1 MYSIIFYI
9 ILVDYSRI
17 MISKHKT
24 QFEGLSDKVWDSL
37 DKKLQIDLSKYRR
50 VRRDV
55 IKFEKEI
62 ESYRSKIK
70 DKQNK
75 IRQYNKILNHL
86 YGKINHL
93 KSDYIPIVNVVSY
106 VKFDNVYYNINVK
119 FKNHIKSIYI
129 GSNDKLS
136 VIFKEKLGLKR
147 KPNKTKIKEL
157 IEFHFVDEIIDI
169 CIENK
174 NTFFE
179 MKLNKNELYN
189 TISKNE

>member
-1 MYSIIFYI
+1 
-9 ILVDYSRI
+9 

-24 QFEGLSDKVWDSL
+24 QFEGLSEKVWDSL
-37 DKKLQIDLSKYRR
+37 DNKLQIDLSKYRR

-174 NTFFE
+174 DTFFD
-179 MKLNKNELYN
+179 MKIDKSEL
-189 TISKNE
+189 ISKL

>member
-1 MYSIIFYI
+1 
-9 ILVDYSRI
+9 

-136 VIFKEKLGLKR
+136 VIFKDKLGLKR
-147 KPNKTKIKEL
+147 KPNKIKIKEL

-174 NTFFE
+174 DTFSDRKINKE
-179 MKLNKNELYN
+179 MIYELPN
-189 TISKNE
+189 WD

>member
-1 MYSIIFYI
+1 
-9 ILVDYSRI
+9 

-24 QFEGLSDKVWDSL
+24 QFEGLSDKIWDSL

-62 ESYRSKIK
+62 DSYRSKIK

-75 IRQYNKILNHL
+75 IKQYNKILNHL

-119 FKNHIKSIYI
+119 FKNHIKSIYV

-136 VIFKEKLGLKR
+136 VIFKDKLSLKR

-174 NTFFE
+174 DTFSDMKINKE
-179 MKLNKNELYN
+179 MIYELPN
-189 TISKNE
+189 WD

>member
-1 MYSIIFYI
+1 
-9 ILVDYSRI
+9 

-106 VKFDNVYYNINVK
+106 LKFDNVYYNINVK

-174 NTFFE
+174 DTFFD
-179 MKLNKNELYN
+179 MK
-189 TISKNE
+189 ISKEQLINKI

>member
-1 MYSIIFYI
+1 
-9 ILVDYSRI
+9 

-136 VIFKEKLGLKR
+136 VIFKDKLSLKR

-174 NTFFE
+174 DTFSDMKINKE
-179 MKLNKNELYN
+179 MIYELPN
-189 TISKNE
+189 WD

>member
-1 MYSIIFYI
+1 
-9 ILVDYSRI
+9 

-174 NTFFE
+174 DTFFD
-179 MKLNKNELYN
+179 MKISKEQLLNK
-189 TISKNE
+189 I

>member
-1 MYSIIFYI
+1 
-9 ILVDYSRI
+9 

-24 QFEGLSDKVWDSL
+24 QFEGLSDKVWNSL
-37 DKKLQIDLSKYRR
+37 DKKLQNDLSKYRR

-62 ESYRSKIK
+62 ESFRSKIK

-75 IRQYNKILNHL
+75 VRQYNKILNHL

-106 VKFDNVYYNINVK
+106 VKSNKVYHNINVV
-119 FKNHIKSIYI
+119 FKNQIKSIYI

-136 VIFKEKLGLKR
+136 VIFKDRLGLKR

-157 IEFHFVDEIIDI
+157 IEFHLTDEIIDI

-174 NTFFE
+174 DTFFD
-179 MKLNKNELYN
+179 MKIDKSELYN
-189 TISKNE
+189 KI

>member
-1 MYSIIFYI
+1 
-9 ILVDYSRI
+9 

-75 IRQYNKILNHL
+75 IRQYNKILSHL

-136 VIFKEKLGLKR
+136 VIFKVKLGLKR

-174 NTFFE
+174 DTFFD
-179 MKLNKNELYN
+179 MKIDKEKLYN
-189 TISKNE
+189 LIS

>member
-1 MYSIIFYI
+1 
-9 ILVDYSRI
+9 

-24 QFEGLSDKVWDSL
+24 QFEGISDKIWNSL

-55 IKFEKEI
+55 LKFEKEI

-70 DKQNK
+70 DKQSEIK
-75 IRQYNKILNHL
+75 HYNQILTHL

-93 KSDYIPIVNVVSY
+93 KTDFIPIVNVVSY
-106 VKFDNVYYNINVK
+106 SKLNKTYFNINVK
-119 FKNHIKSIYI
+119 FKNNIKSIYV

-136 VIFKEKLGLKR
+136 VIFKDKLELKR
-147 KPNKTKIKEL
+147 KPNVKRIKEL
-157 IEFHFVDEIIDI
+157 IQFHFVEEIIDI

-174 NTFFE
+174 EDFLQMRIDKQT
-179 MKLNKNELYN
+179 LYN
-189 TISKNE
+189 LI

>member
-1 MYSIIFYI
+1 
-9 ILVDYSRI
+9 

-24 QFEGLSDKVWDSL
+24 QFEGLSDKVWNSL
-37 DKKLQIDLSKYRR
+37 DKKLQNDLSKYRR

-62 ESYRSKIK
+62 ESFRSKIK

-75 IRQYNKILNHL
+75 VRQYNKILNHL

-106 VKFDNVYYNINVK
+106 VKSNKVYYNINVK
-119 FKNHIKSIYI
+119 FKNNIKSMYV
-129 GSNDKLS
+129 GNYEKLS
-136 VIFKEKLGLKR
+136 LIFKDKLGLNR
-147 KPNKTKIKEL
+147 RPNKTKTKEL
-157 IEFHFVDEIIDI
+157 VEFYFVDEIIDI

-174 NTFFE
+174 DTFFD
-179 MKLNKNELYN
+179 MKIDKSELYN
-189 TISKNE
+189 KI

>member
-1 MYSIIFYI
+1 
-9 ILVDYSRI
+9 

-86 YGKINHL
+86 YGKIKHL

-106 VKFDNVYYNINVK
+106 VKFDNVYFNINVK

-136 VIFKEKLGLKR
+136 VIFKVKLGLKR

-174 NTFFE
+174 DTFFD
-179 MKLNKNELYN
+179 MKIDKEKLYN
-189 TISKNE
+189 LIS

>member
-1 MYSIIFYI
+1 
-9 ILVDYSRI
+9 

-37 DKKLQIDLSKYRR
+37 DKKIQIDLSKYRR

-106 VKFDNVYYNINVK
+106 LKFDNVYYNINVK

-174 NTFFE
+174 DTFFD
-179 MKLNKNELYN
+179 MK
-189 TISKNE
+189 ISKEQLINKI

>member
-1 MYSIIFYI
+1 
-9 ILVDYSRI
+9 

-24 QFEGLSDKVWDSL
+24 QFEGLSEKVWDSL
-37 DKKLQIDLSKYRR
+37 DNKLQIDLSKYRR

-174 NTFFE
+174 DTFFDL
-179 MKLNKNELYN
+179 KIDKSEL
-189 TISKNE
+189 ISKL

>member
-1 MYSIIFYI
+1 
-9 ILVDYSRI
+9 

-106 VKFDNVYYNINVK
+106 VKFDNVYFNINVK

-136 VIFKEKLGLKR
+136 VIFKVKLGLKR

-157 IEFHFVDEIIDI
+157 IEFHFVDEINDI

-174 NTFFE
+174 DTFFD
-179 MKLNKNELYN
+179 MKIDKEKLYN
-189 TISKNE
+189 LIS

>member
-1 MYSIIFYI
+1 
-9 ILVDYSRI
+9 

-106 VKFDNVYYNINVK
+106 VKSDKVYYNINVK
-119 FKNHIKSIYI
+119 FKNNIKSIYV
-129 GSNDKLS
+129 GSYENLS
-136 VIFKEKLGLKR
+136 IMFKEKLSLNK
-147 KPNKTKIKEL
+147 KPNKNKIKEL

>member
-1 MYSIIFYI
+1 
-9 ILVDYSRI
+9 

-62 ESYRSKIK
+62 EGYRSKIK

-106 VKFDNVYYNINVK
+106 TKSDKVYYNLNVK
-119 FKNHIKSIYI
+119 FKNNIKSIYI

-147 KPNKTKIKEL
+147 IPNKNKIKEL

-174 NTFFE
+174 DTFFD
-179 MKLNKNELYN
+179 MKIDKSELINKL
-189 TISKNE
+189 